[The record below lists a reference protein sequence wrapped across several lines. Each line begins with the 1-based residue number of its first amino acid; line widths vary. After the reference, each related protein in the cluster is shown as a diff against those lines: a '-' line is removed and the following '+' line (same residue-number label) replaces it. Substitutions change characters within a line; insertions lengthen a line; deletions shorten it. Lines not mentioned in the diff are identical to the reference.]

1 VSTERHVWTDER
13 IDDMVDRL
21 DKNIDLLRNDM
32 RAGFASVDAR
42 FAATD
47 ERMREGFAAMD
58 ARFTAMDER
67 MADGFTSLRRDML
80 AAVLTMTGALV
91 ATLATILATTL

>member
-1 VSTERHVWTDER
+1 
-13 IDDMVDRL
+13 MVDRL

-32 RAGFASVDAR
+32 RAGFAS
-42 FAATD
+42 
-47 ERMREGFAAMD
+47 MD

-67 MADGFTSLRRDML
+67 MADGFTTLRRDML

-91 ATLATILATTL
+91 ATMATIIATTL